1 MKKCLHIMILT
12 LLLLAMTGWTA
23 MAGNWPKIAAA
34 LQRWQGPKELLLRS
48 TEADPLVSGP
58 VREVLELALEQGY
71 AVRLKEQASPPGAA
85 LILELRSEGARRQAL
100 LTRAGDGAIL
110 ALERHPSD
118 PPPVPVPVAVAPAPV
133 ATAPAAMA
141 VPPAPV
147 AAAPPVPAAIADPG
161 DLAPG
166 PVALRDRPRS
176 LALLGGGTATGVE
189 LLLQT
194 DEGLQRMRLHGI
206 DLQSLGRTALPA
218 GGLRALYL
226 DGRRGE
232 GTHTATL
239 LGVWAEDRRGI
250 YEGTDSWPHSWLV
263 EMDGDNLALHAGPPK
278 AFVRL
283 AGNQGQ
289 MQARGI
295 HTLLEGSVFS
305 VALDA
310 QTWRQATTPLP
321 WAKGNLFETTP
332 INDRHGLRWRQDG
345 SLQLV
350 DMATGQPVTGGTL
363 LQDLG
368 EFHGPRL
375 AVRLANPEYR
385 SGMGKED
392 VVRERWQALPP
403 RIAVQADGSAFT
415 IQRGRSAGLPLLGKP
430 SGQDRLV
437 VVAWTG
443 QRLVMQQPFAGVDAH
458 ILDFTLVTDGDR
470 VTAAVLLLN
479 ERPDGTGQAYL
490 QWVPRR

>member
-1 MKKCLHIMILT
+1 MKKCPHIIILT
-12 LLLLAMTGWTA
+12 LLLLATPGLTA

-48 TEADPLVSGP
+48 TEADPLASAP

-71 AVRLKEQASPPGAA
+71 AVRLKEQGTGPGAA
-85 LILELRSEGARRQAL
+85 LILELRSEGVRQQAV
-100 LTRAGDGAIL
+100 LTRAGDGAFL
-110 ALERHPSD
+110 ALERHPAD
-118 PPPVPVPVAVAPAPV
+118 PPPAPVVVAPATV
-133 ATAPAAMA
+133 ATAHAAVA
-141 VPPAPV
+141 VPPAPI
-147 AAAPPVPAAIADPG
+147 AAAPPVPAAIPDPG

-194 DEGLQRMRLHGI
+194 DEGLQRVRLHGI
-206 DLQSLGRTALPA
+206 DLQPLGRTALPA

-226 DGRRGE
+226 DGRKGE
-232 GTHTATL
+232 STQTTTL

-250 YEGTDSWPHSWLV
+250 YEGTDSWPHSWLM
-263 EMDGDNLALHAGPPK
+263 EIDGESLALHAGPPK

-283 AGNQGQ
+283 AGDQGQ
-289 MQARGI
+289 MQARGT
-295 HTLLEGSVFS
+295 HSLLAGPVFP

-310 QTWRQATTPLP
+310 QTWRQETAPLP

-332 INDRHGLRWRQDG
+332 INDRHGLRWRTDG
-345 SLQLV
+345 TLQLV

-403 RIAVQADGSAFT
+403 RVAVQADGSAFT

-437 VVAWTG
+437 LLAWTG

-458 ILDFTLVTDGDR
+458 ILDFALVTDGDR

-479 ERPDGTGQAYL
+479 ERPDGSGQAYL

>member
-1 MKKCLHIMILT
+1 MKKCPHIIILI
-12 LLLLAMTGWTA
+12 LLLLATTGWTA

-48 TEADPLVSGP
+48 PEADPLASAP
-58 VREVLELALEQGY
+58 LREILEMALEQGY
-71 AVRLKEQASPPGAA
+71 AVRLKEQGTGPGAA
-85 LILELRSEGARRQAL
+85 LILELQSEGERRQAV

-110 ALERHPSD
+110 ALERHPAD
-118 PPPVPVPVAVAPAPV
+118 PPPTPVAVAPATV
-133 ATAPAAMA
+133 ATAAAA
-141 VPPAPV
+141 VVVPPAPV
-147 AAAPPVPAAIADPG
+147 AAALPTPVAVPDPG

-176 LALLGGGTATGVE
+176 LALLGGGPATGVE

-194 DEGLQRMRLHGI
+194 DEGLQRVNLHGI
-206 DLQSLGRTALPA
+206 DLQPLSRTTLPV

-226 DGRRGE
+226 DGSKDE
-232 GTHTATL
+232 STQTLTL

-250 YEGTDSWPHSWLV
+250 YEGTDSWPHSWLLAI
-263 EMDGDNLALHAGPPK
+263 DGDNLALHAGPPK

-283 AGNQGQ
+283 AGGRGQ
-289 MQARGI
+289 MQVRGT
-295 HTLLEGSVFS
+295 HRLLDGPVLPLSLQGR
-305 VALDA
+305 A
-310 QTWRQATTPLP
+310 WRQATSPLP
-321 WAKGNLFETTP
+321 WGGGDLFETTP
-332 INDRHGLRWRQDG
+332 INDLHGLRWRPDG

-350 DMATGQPVTGGTL
+350 VMATGHPVTGGVL

-385 SGMGKED
+385 AGMGKED

-403 RIAVQADGSAFT
+403 RITVQADGSAFT

-437 VVAWTG
+437 YLAWTG

-479 ERPDGTGQAYL
+479 ERPDGSGQAYL

>member
-1 MKKCLHIMILT
+1 MKKCPHIIILT
-12 LLLLAMTGWTA
+12 LLLLATTGWTA

-48 TEADPLVSGP
+48 TEADPLASAP

-71 AVRLKEQASPPGAA
+71 AVRLKEQGTGPGAA
-85 LILELRSEGARRQAL
+85 LILELRSEGVRQQAV
-100 LTRAGDGAIL
+100 LTRAGDGAFL
-110 ALERHPSD
+110 ALERHPAD
-118 PPPVPVPVAVAPAPV
+118 PPPVVVAPATV
-133 ATAPAAMA
+133 ATAHAAVA
-141 VPPAPV
+141 VPPAPI
-147 AAAPPVPAAIADPG
+147 AAAPPVPATIPDPG

-194 DEGLQRMRLHGI
+194 DEGLQRVRLHGI
-206 DLQSLGRTALPA
+206 DLQPLGRTALPA

-226 DGRRGE
+226 DGRKGE
-232 GTHTATL
+232 STQTTTL

-250 YEGTDSWPHSWLV
+250 YEGTDSWPHSWLM
-263 EMDGDNLALHAGPPK
+263 EMDGENLALHAGPPK

-283 AGNQGQ
+283 AGDQGQ
-289 MQARGI
+289 MQARGT
-295 HTLLEGSVFS
+295 HSLLAGPVFP

-310 QTWRQATTPLP
+310 QTWRQETTPLP
-321 WAKGNLFETTP
+321 WAKGNLFDTTP
-332 INDRHGLRWRQDG
+332 INDRHGLRWRPDG

-437 VVAWTG
+437 LLAWSG
-443 QRLVMQQPFAGVDAH
+443 QRLIMQQPFAGVDAH
-458 ILDFTLVTDGDR
+458 ILDFALVTDGDR

-479 ERPDGTGQAYL
+479 ERPDGSGQAYL
-490 QWVPRR
+490 QWVPHR